1 MFVEEYLQDLR
12 RERFA
17 PRALHRYA
25 LRVVGRVREH
35 IYANPGAVR
44 SIWSVALGFFAATFV
59 IAAVIALVLDRHLA
73 SDFFLL
79 TSLSLLPVF
88 AVVTLGIDLL
98 RDREGFPLSAINVP
112 TTLTVLRVVIAPG
125 LALFLLERHLVLA
138 LVAYLVAAFS
148 DVADGWLAR
157 RWRQETRLGSV
168 LDPLV
173 DIVFNLAVF
182 FALAAADLLPRW
194 VFAVAAMRYGLLL
207 VGGTYLRLFLGPF
220 RIRPT
225 FFGRAAGVLASSLVA
240 FLILLHSAG
249 GPVSE
254 RLMRLTE
261 SAIGVLLG
269 ATVLHVVVMGW
280 YNVRLLTGEAA
291 RARGRVVDDVRWRV
305 R

>member
-12 RERFA
+12 RDRFT
-17 PRALHRYA
+17 PRALHLYGR
-25 LRVVGRVREH
+25 RVAGRVREH

-59 IAAVIALVLDRHLA
+59 IAAGLAVGLDRHLA
-73 SDFFLL
+73 YDFFLL
-79 TSLSLLPVF
+79 TSLWLLPVF

-98 RDREGFPLSAINVP
+98 RDRDGFPLSAINVP
-112 TTLTVLRVVIAPG
+112 TTLTVLRVVLAPG
-125 LALFLLERHLVLA
+125 LALFLLDRHLVLA
-138 LVAYLVAAFS
+138 LVAYLIAALS

-157 RWRQETRLGSV
+157 RWRQETKLGSV

-182 FALAAADLLPRW
+182 FALTAADLLPRW
-194 VFAVAAMRYGLLL
+194 VFAMAAARYGLLL
-207 VGGTYLRLFLGPF
+207 LGGTYLRLFVGPF

-225 FFGRAAGVLASSLVA
+225 FFGRATGVLASSLVG
-240 FLILLHSAG
+240 FLILLHCAG

-254 RLMRLTE
+254 RLVRLTE
-261 SAIGVLLG
+261 SATGVLLG
-269 ATVLHVVVMGW
+269 ATFLHVVVMGW
-280 YNVRLLTGEAA
+280 YNLRLLTGEAA
-291 RARGRVVDDVRWRV
+291 KARGRVVGDVRWRV

>member
-17 PRALHRYA
+17 PRALHRYGR
-25 LRVVGRVREH
+25 RVVGRIREH

-59 IAAVIALVLDRHLA
+59 TAAIMAVVYDRHLA
-73 SDFFLL
+73 YDFFIL
-79 TSLSLLPVF
+79 TSVSLLPVF
-88 AVVTLGIDLL
+88 GLVTFGIDLL
-98 RDREGFPLSAINVP
+98 RDREGFALSAINVP

-125 LALFLLERHLVLA
+125 LALFLLDRHLLLA
-138 LVAYLVAAFS
+138 LAAYLVAALS

-157 RWRQETRLGSV
+157 RWRQETQLGSV

-194 VFAVAAMRYGLLL
+194 VFAVAAARYGLLL
-207 VGGTYLRLFLGPF
+207 LGGTYLRLFVGPF

-240 FLILLHSAG
+240 FLILLQVTG
-249 GPVSE
+249 GPLAE

-269 ATVLHVVVMGW
+269 ATVIHVAVMGW
-280 YNVRLLTGEAA
+280 YNLRLLTGEAA
-291 RARGRVVDDVRWRV
+291 KARGRVVDDVRWRA

>member
-17 PRALHRYA
+17 PRALHRYGR
-25 LRVVGRVREH
+25 RVIGRVREH

-44 SIWSVALGFFAATFV
+44 SIWSVALGFFAAAFL
-59 IAAVIALVLDRHLA
+59 IAVAIALVYDRHLA
-73 SDFFLL
+73 YDFFVL
-79 TSLSLLPVF
+79 TSASILPVF
-88 AVVTLGIDLL
+88 GLVTFGIDLL
-98 RDREGFPLSAINVP
+98 RDRDGFALSAINVP

-125 LALFLLERHLVLA
+125 LALFLLDRDLLLA
-138 LVAYLVAAFS
+138 LAAYLIAALS

-157 RWRQETRLGSV
+157 RWRQETQLGSV

-194 VFAVAAMRYGLLL
+194 VFVVAAIRYGLLL
-207 VGGTYLRLFLGPF
+207 VGGTYLRLFVGPF

-240 FLILLHSAG
+240 LLILLHSTG
-249 GPVSE
+249 GPMAE

-261 SAIGVLLG
+261 SAIGVLLA
-269 ATVLHVVVMGW
+269 ATVIHVVVMGW
-280 YNVRLLTGEAA
+280 YNLRLLTGEAA
-291 RARGRVVDDVRWRV
+291 KARGRVVEDVRWRV